1 MYINLKEINMQEYK
15 DLQKEIL
22 EYETNWE
29 DKELRPHTN
38 KSDRKVKQ
46 REENADIQKTEK
58 PKEKQKVLV
67 SKNVKKVQDD
77 AQNTLLNVLKDPITI
92 ETFPLHVV
100 KSVKVVSENPS
111 YRVVKAY
118 NCPVE
123 LRLSKLSVGNNAV
136 FKPGDKI
143 DVF

>member
-1 MYINLKEINMQEYK
+1 MDVNSQSNLQEYK

-29 DKELRPHTN
+29 DSALHPHAN
-38 KSDRKVKQ
+38 KSDKRIKKIEEVKYN
-46 REENADIQKTEK
+46 EDIVDTTID
-58 PKEKQKVLV
+58 VHV
-67 SKNVKKVQDD
+67 SKIRKNQEHTQTEI
-77 AQNTLLNVLKDPITI
+77 ANVLKDPITI
-92 ETFPLHVV
+92 GTFPLHVV

-143 DVF
+143 EVF